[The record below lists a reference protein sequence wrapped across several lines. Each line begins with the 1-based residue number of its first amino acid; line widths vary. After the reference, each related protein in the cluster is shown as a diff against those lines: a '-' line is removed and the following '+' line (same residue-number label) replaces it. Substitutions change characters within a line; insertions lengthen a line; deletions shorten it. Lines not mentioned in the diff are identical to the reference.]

1 MARAQQ
7 LSSETERLNQVV
19 TLVEAFKA
27 FDSDNDGFITAAEL
41 GGILGSLGYSAAGEQ
56 DVRAMML
63 QGDKDR
69 DGLLSVGEFLEMN
82 TKDMEVANKFSQK
95 GGCVGS
101 LLKAA
106 MEALDDEDEDETTLV
121 TGEELWEFLADSGQ
135 RQMSLEDCQ
144 AIVAAMDVD
153 GDGAISSQDLKL
165 IATSLL

>member
-1 MARAQQ
+1 MARAHQ

-63 QGDKDR
+63 QGDKDK

-82 TKDMEVANKFSQK
+82 TKDMEV
-95 GGCVGS
+95 GGVIGN

-106 MEALDDEDEDETTLV
+106 MEALDDEDEDDTTLV
-121 TGEELWEFLADSGQ
+121 TGEELWEFMADASGGSGQ
-135 RQMSLEDCQ
+135 RQMSLADCQ